1 MGKLFG
7 ILLVV
12 VGIWL
17 GLEVYLNGMQ
27 GAFGGALASL
37 GNSADEQAIR
47 DPRSLPQ
54 RAGDAV
60 ERAHAEAEARLDR
73 MLDE

>member
-1 MGKLFG
+1 
-7 ILLVV
+7 
-12 VGIWL
+12 
-17 GLEVYLNGMQ
+17 MQ

>member
-1 MGKLFG
+1 MAKIFG

-12 VGIWL
+12 VGLWL
-17 GLEVYLNGMQ
+17 GLEVYQNGIQ

-37 GNSADEQAIR
+37 DGSADEQAVR
-47 DPRSLPQ
+47 DSRSVPQ

-60 ERAHAEAEARLDR
+60 ERAHAEAEARLHR
-73 MLDE
+73 MLGE